1 MEINLQCLHSLD
13 RSEEERERDK
23 LRHDRHKERERAH
36 RISKAAPD
44 KRFVA
49 QRHFKQSFRLNV
61 IERKCVI

>member
-1 MEINLQCLHSLD
+1 MNVLCLHSLD

-23 LRHDRHKERERAH
+23 LRHDRHKERERDR

-49 QRHFKQSFRLNV
+49 QRHFEQSFRLNV
-61 IERKCVI
+61 IERKFII